1 MRKSSGMRDF
11 SNFLKDGKQMG
22 EWSSIKQSSGS
33 RAWNVHRGGT
43 GGENCVTVL
52 NSLGLRSPRTDK
64 ERNGA
69 WDEKHLLKSCRPSL
83 QLHFQGR
90 KKEKGR
96 GQWHLSQNFSSG
108 HLFMSHRTELRNV
121 MIPGCKRGWQK
132 NWVGYLAIPNKIR
145 ENWAKQ
151 QVGSSC
157 WVGLR
162 NGCRCR
168 RARHCPGHPLVLPGA
183 GAKCWLLIVSHLR
196 CSFPHTQ
203 AASLT
208 WSI

>member
-69 WDEKHLLKSCRPSL
+69 WDENISWKAADPAFSSTFRA
-83 QLHFQGR
+83 GR
-90 KKEKGR
+90 RKR
-96 GQWHLSQNFSSG
+96 GQDSGICPRTSPVDTCSCPIGQNCRTWCSQAAKG
-108 HLFMSHRTELRNV
+108 ADKRTELGILPSQTRS
-121 MIPGCKRGWQK
+121 GRTG
-132 NWVGYLAIPNKIR
+132 LSNK
-145 ENWAKQ
+145 
-151 QVGSSC
+151 
-157 WVGLR
+157 
-162 NGCRCR
+162 
-168 RARHCPGHPLVLPGA
+168 
-183 GAKCWLLIVSHLR
+183 
-196 CSFPHTQ
+196 
-203 AASLT
+203 
-208 WSI
+208 